1 MIGELKRISSR
12 EWFLII
18 FSFCLLFAFRYNS
31 FNSPFERDEGE
42 YAYSAWILRNGGTL
56 YKDAFLQKPPMVV
69 YTYLAAQTIFGDN
82 VWAPRLTAY
91 IFLVLTQVSIGL
103 IALRLYGGV
112 SAAISM
118 TVFSILSN
126 FPPLMPFAANTEI
139 FMILPISLILYF
151 YFLFKD
157 GRKNIFYFVIAGL
170 LSATGVFYKPI
181 CIGAILFIV
190 FYWLYEIYKKDRRLL
205 DVFGPAFFFGLSFIL
220 GSVVI
225 LFPLIKSGAFP
236 YFWEQAVY
244 YNSLYAKAYGFG
256 LSNFFMQL
264 TPFIKY
270 QWAGLSLIFISFF
283 IPWPKRSYFLFLIF
297 ISLLTIY
304 QSPIGHYY
312 LILMPFLAIV
322 ISKAIDEISGK
333 FEINYI
339 YLGGLYV
346 FISIL
351 PFREQF
357 FMTADEINTWVY
369 GRANPFIEAYEIR
382 KKIIENSDPEDK
394 ILIAGSEPE
403 ILYYSKRMSS
413 SRFVIVYPMIIDTKD
428 AENYREEFI
437 AEIVERPKL
446 IVYSNMDHS
455 GFVGDADLDGVRS
468 LVNDVI
474 EKDYDFV
481 GGYYWQ
487 NDKLRWTGRD
497 VERRYLSLVLYKRK

>member
-1 MIGELKRISSR
+1 MIGELKRIRSR

-42 YAYSAWILRNGGTL
+42 YAYSAWILKNGGTL

-69 YTYLAAQTIFGDN
+69 YTYLAAQMIFGDN
-82 VWAPRLTAY
+82 VWAPRLIAF
-91 IFLVLTQVSIGL
+91 IFLILTQVTIGL
-103 IALRLYGGV
+103 IALRIYGGG

-118 TVFSILSN
+118 IVFSILSN

-151 YFLFKD
+151 YVLYKD
-157 GRKNIFYFVIAGL
+157 GLNIFYFVIAGS
-170 LSATGVFYKPI
+170 LSAAGIFYKPI

-205 DVFGPAFFFGLSFIL
+205 DIFEPAFFFWFSFIL
-220 GSVVI
+220 ASIVI
-225 LFPLIKSGAFP
+225 LLPLIKSGAFP
-236 YFWEQAVY
+236 YFWKQVVY

-256 LSNFFMQL
+256 LSNFFIQL
-264 TPFIKY
+264 KPFIKY

-283 IPWPKRSYFLFLIF
+283 IPWPKRSYFLFLVF

-312 LILMPFLAIV
+312 LILTPFLAIV
-322 ISKAIDEISGK
+322 ISKAIDEISEK

-339 YLGGLYV
+339 YLGSIYV
-346 FISIL
+346 LFSIL

-357 FMTADEINTWVY
+357 FMTPSEINTWVY
-369 GRANPFIEAYEIR
+369 GTANPFIEAYEIR
-382 KKIIENSDPEDK
+382 KKIIENSNPEDK

-403 ILYYSKRMSS
+403 ILYYSKRMSA
-413 SRFVIVYPMIIDTKD
+413 SRFVIVYPLIIDTKE

-437 AEIVERPKL
+437 SEIERKPKL

-455 GFVGDADLDGVRS
+455 GFIGDADLDDVRS
-468 LVNDVI
+468 LVNDLI

-487 NDKLRWTGRD
+487 NGKLRWISED